1 MTVIP
6 TTHYALQTDDLD
18 VSDINAA
25 WSVLKA
31 FETPSLIIYNCG
43 VNAGSSQ
50 GHKHTQVFPL
60 PGHALWPSRAHSYDG
75 LSLIPNHI
83 SHGLLTLL
91 DVSTNI
97 ANVSFKHFAIRLPS
111 HADTKTA
118 YEAYLRLLEMSR
130 ETLARLG
137 EGSRDYNVAMT
148 ADWITVI
155 PRRSSEGP
163 YGANAAGMLGIVY
176 LPDQQERDR
185 WAQVGYTKQLEA
197 FGIPVHA

>member
-1 MTVIP
+1 M
-6 TTHYALQTDDLD
+6 LGRRR
-18 VSDINAA
+18 DI
-25 WSVLKA
+25 SIRRCFRFLGMR
-31 FETPSLIIYNCG
+31 CG
-43 VNAGSSQ
+43 LRGLTLVMVCHLSS
-50 GHKHTQVFPL
+50 
-60 PGHALWPSRAHSYDG
+60 
-75 LSLIPNHI
+75 NHI
-83 SHGLLTLL
+83 SHGLLTLP

-97 ANVSFKHFAIRLPS
+97 LNVPFKHFSIRLPN

-118 YEAYLRLLEMSR
+118 YEAYLRLLELSR

-197 FGIPVHA
+197 FGIPVDA

>member
-1 MTVIP
+1 KPILP
-6 TTHYALQTDDLD
+6 A
-18 VSDINAA
+18 NA
-25 WSVLKA
+25 
-31 FETPSLIIYNCG
+31 
-43 VNAGSSQ
+43 
-50 GHKHTQVFPL
+50 
-60 PGHALWPSRAHSYDG
+60 PSRKKAGGPFID
-75 LSLIPNHI
+75 PNPEEIITELGATHR
-83 SHGLLTLL
+83 LLVNKW

-97 ANVSFKHFAIRLPS
+97 ENVPFKHFSIRLPN

-118 YEAYLRLLEMSR
+118 YEAYLRLLELSR

-176 LPDQQERDR
+176 LPDQQEQDR

-197 FGIPVHA
+197 FGIPVDA